1 MGTLNKMS
9 FMLAA
14 GLVSGLSE
22 YTEKEVRKLDFGR
35 GKPRQFKNGGTR
47 TGAAQ
52 FKRAAKKLRN
62 IRARSSKRA

>member
-1 MGTLNKMS
+1 MG
-9 FMLAA
+9 
-14 GLVSGLSE
+14 
-22 YTEKEVRKLDFGR
+22 Y
-35 GKPRQFKNGGTR
+35 GKGQPRQFKNGGTR

>member
-14 GLVSGLSE
+14 GLAVAGW
-22 YTEKEVRKLDFGR
+22 TEDMYRKIDI
-35 GKPRQFKNGGTR
+35 GKGYDRQFKNGGTR

>member
-22 YTEKEVRKLDFGR
+22 YTEKEVRKLGFGR
-35 GKPRQFKNGGTR
+35 GEPRQFKNGGTR

-52 FKRAAKKLRN
+52 FKRAAKKRRN

>member
-14 GLVSGLSE
+14 GLTVAGW
-22 YTEKEVRKLDFGR
+22 TEDMYRKIGI
-35 GKPRQFKNGGTR
+35 GKGYDRQFKNGGTR

-52 FKRAAKKLRN
+52 FKRRN

>member
-14 GLVSGLSE
+14 GLGIALAGYSE
-22 YTEKEVRKLDFGR
+22 DEICKMGY
-35 GKPRQFKNGGTR
+35 GKGYDRQFKNGGTR

-52 FKRAAKKLRN
+52 FKRAAKKLRS
-62 IRARSSKRA
+62 IRARSSKRT